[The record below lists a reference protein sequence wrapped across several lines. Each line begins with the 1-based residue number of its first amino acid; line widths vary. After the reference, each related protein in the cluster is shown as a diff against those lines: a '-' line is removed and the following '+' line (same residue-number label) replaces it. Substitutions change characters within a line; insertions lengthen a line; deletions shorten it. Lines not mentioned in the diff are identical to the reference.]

1 MKIKSCKEEF
11 LAKAKLLS
19 KKEAERLMSRM
30 SEKLYRRLK
39 KDNLSGD
46 EVLGIQ
52 LEVEEDQLQEWR
64 EKMTQIKKKEEAKL
78 KEKQKG

>member
-1 MKIKSCKEEF
+1 
-11 LAKAKLLS
+11 
-19 KKEAERLMSRM
+19 M
-30 SEKLYRRLK
+30 SEKLHRRLK

-78 KEKQKG
+78 KEKEKQKG